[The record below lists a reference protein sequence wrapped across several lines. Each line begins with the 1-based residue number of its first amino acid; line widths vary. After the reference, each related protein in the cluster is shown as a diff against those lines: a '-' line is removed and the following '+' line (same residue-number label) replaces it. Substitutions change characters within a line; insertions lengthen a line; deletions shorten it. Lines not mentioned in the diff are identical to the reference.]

1 MIFDVPYDVLRYIR
15 QHIKKIDSEILDV
28 KVYIVDCHDLNIQDA
43 EWLCKSR
50 KEKMYKYIRERDKK
64 LLFGSELAF
73 LGGIIDMHEIK
84 DDAQLDYFY
93 RLYSRRVDLY
103 GKPYVENEAFKYN
116 ISHSGKY
123 AVCAFADKEIGIDI
137 ENNINVNLDVAKRF
151 YTKQEYINII
161 SIKSEN
167 TQIDTAV
174 KYWVMK
180 ESFVKAV
187 GMGLRIP
194 LDSFWFDK
202 VEPGIWRVNHVYNN
216 KQYYIEL
223 LSISNKNYKLD
234 ICKNIV

>member
-151 YTKQEYINII
+151 YT
-161 SIKSEN
+161 
-167 TQIDTAV
+167 
-174 KYWVMK
+174 
-180 ESFVKAV
+180 
-187 GMGLRIP
+187 
-194 LDSFWFDK
+194 
-202 VEPGIWRVNHVYNN
+202 NHRYRH
-216 KQYYIEL
+216 
-223 LSISNKNYKLD
+223 
-234 ICKNIV
+234 